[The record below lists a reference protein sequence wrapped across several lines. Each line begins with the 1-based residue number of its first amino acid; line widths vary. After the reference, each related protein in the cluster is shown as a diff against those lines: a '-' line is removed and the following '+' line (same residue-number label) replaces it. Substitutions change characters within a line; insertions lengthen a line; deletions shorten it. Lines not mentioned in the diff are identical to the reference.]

1 MATPKKPYN
10 RQGGRPVLSKSQ
22 RQEYRLTVRY
32 NTELHLRLKA
42 LARQSGQKPVEV
54 VRQLI
59 GYGWVKERVK
69 KEHRPVFDL
78 LKGLSDNLNQLTRLA
93 HAKGIERLEKQI
105 ATVVQEV
112 RRLLKYLRDDR

>member
-10 RQGGRPVLSKSQ
+10 RQGVRPVLSKSQ

-59 GYGWVKERVK
+59 AYG
-69 KEHRPVFDL
+69 
-78 LKGLSDNLNQLTRLA
+78 
-93 HAKGIERLEKQI
+93 
-105 ATVVQEV
+105 
-112 RRLLKYLRDDR
+112 

>member
-59 GYGWVKERVK
+59 AYGRVKERVK

-105 ATVVQEV
+105 ASVVQEV

>member
-1 MATPKKPYN
+1 METPKKTYN
-10 RQGGRPVLSKSQ
+10 RGGRPVLSKSQ

-59 GYGWVKERVK
+59 AYG
-69 KEHRPVFDL
+69 
-78 LKGLSDNLNQLTRLA
+78 
-93 HAKGIERLEKQI
+93 
-105 ATVVQEV
+105 
-112 RRLLKYLRDDR
+112 